1 MAGIRHRVRIVV
13 LQTLFEADL
22 AGHDPREVLRRHLA
36 ERAFPAP
43 AEEFGW
49 QLLEKV
55 LQHGPEID
63 RLIVQA
69 APNWPLDQM
78 ARIDVNILRMAIA
91 ELLFSGDTH
100 VPTKAAINEA
110 VELAKRFGSGSSRRF
125 VNGVL
130 GTVVKQKNLSPPTHP
145 PTAGPAHRS
154 DTTRKKG

>member
-1 MAGIRHRVRIVV
+1 MAGVRHRVRIVV

-22 AGHDPREVLRRHLA
+22 AGHDPREVLQRHLE
-36 ERAFPAP
+36 ERRFPPP
-43 AEEFGW
+43 AEAFGR

-69 APNWPLDQM
+69 APNWPLEQM

-91 ELLFSGDTH
+91 ELLFSGDAH
-100 VPTKAAINEA
+100 VPIKAAINEA
-110 VELAKRFGSGSSRRF
+110 VELAKRFGSDSSRRF

-130 GTVVKQKNLSPPTHP
+130 GTVVK
-145 PTAGPAHRS
+145 TAGASSPAGRSARS
-154 DTTRKKG
+154 DATRKKGGESC

>member
-1 MAGIRHRVRIVV
+1 MAGVRHRVRIVV

-22 AGHDPREVLRRHLA
+22 AGHDPREVLQRHLE
-36 ERAFPAP
+36 ERNFPAP
-43 AEEFGW
+43 AEEFGR

-55 LQHGPEID
+55 LQHAPEID

-91 ELLFSGDTH
+91 ELLFSGDAH
-100 VPTKAAINEA
+100 IPVKAAINEA
-110 VELAKRFGSGSSRRF
+110 VELAKRFGSDSSRRF

-130 GTVVKQKNLSPPTHP
+130 GTVVKNKCVPQPS
-145 PTAGPAHRS
+145 RS
-154 DTTRKKG
+154 GKFRQEKGG